1 MKCIYKYILFFVFLV
16 PVLTRAQDKPAIF
29 ANYKEGGGVATAK
42 RVTGP
47 DANDDYTLTL
57 ETFATGEKSIL
68 KKAIPSDI
76 ILLLDYSSSMLMS
89 GSASS
94 TSTDIRDR
102 LYNLKNAIGSF
113 VTLMKQ
119 NNETLKPS
127 LADNQVGNRIA
138 FVIYAGKVYDKNQPT
153 NVTNGVF
160 YAEHMKEFLSVDD
173 LTVQP
178 LTEHHPINNQSFSS
192 TSVVYTDSNN
202 SSIDI
207 LRPSSQYSGS
217 NPGYGGI
224 NLDDI
229 GDVNKGTNSGAAME
243 VALALVNQNL
253 AYIQQTG
260 EKRSTTVI
268 MFTDGEPATGSSGAR
283 NPFDNDIA
291 SACVN
296 SANQI
301 KGLPASAAAE
311 DRIKVFTV
319 GLFSASGETR
329 QIKTYLE
336 YTSSDFSNKSWITP
350 PNPTEDSSKNW
361 DGYECLPGQ
370 TTYGNYCKVVS
381 DGLNLT
387 DVFATIAEASGGSAA
402 TIPTQTEV
410 RDIVN
415 TSYTIPEGFSPS
427 SVTVY
432 WQSPTT
438 DGTDWNTTKH
448 TLTTVEAKKTD
459 VLTGNNPVSYITD
472 DSKVGILVDGSKLTI
487 LGFDYSKADTGDA
500 TAADFNPDGNWVG
513 WRQVNRDVNN
523 DGSVNDDDK
532 ICAGKK
538 LVISFKIK
546 AAPGATGGDG
556 TNTNT
561 SDSGVYVPSF
571 DSNGN
576 ITGYTNVNSYP
587 VPHADIPI
595 NIVIEKYG
603 LKHGESATIQ
613 IYWAP
618 QSTEYNKETGK
629 LKPDLDTE
637 WDGANATNHK
647 GWGNF
652 SKLIL
657 TNQGEDN
664 TVVTE
669 TLLCLDPKYVY
680 LLAEDDWGW
689 SYDLD
694 TESIDTSEQE
704 FNPFVF
710 INTPKTNVVKHAEA
724 ASFNYFKGP
733 DYTPAKKTITVKSKA
748 KLSTPANG
756 GN

>member
-1 MKCIYKYILFFVFLV
+1 MKCINKYILFFVFLV

-76 ILLLDYSSSMLMS
+76 ILLLDYSSSMLSNDNITKLKTAVVTFVKQMQENNEEI
-89 GSASS
+89 ASS
-94 TSTDIRDR
+94 LRPGQ
-102 LYNLKNAIGSF
+102 A
-113 VTLMKQ
+113 
-119 NNETLKPS
+119 
-127 LADNQVGNRIA
+127 GNRIA
-138 FVIYAGKVYDKNQPT
+138 FVLYAGLLYDDYPNTTQRMPSG
-153 NVTNGVF
+153 NGLLNDYPYFNAKYVNDF
-160 YAEHMKEFLSVDD
+160 IEVDEM
-173 LTVQP
+173 TAAG
-178 LTEHHPINNQSFSS
+178 
-192 TSVVYTDSNN
+192 TSVMYNN
-202 SSIDI
+202 VNIIS
-207 LRPSSQYSGS
+207 PSSQHNPHPDYLGS
-217 NPGYGGI
+217 SNF
-224 NLDDI
+224 
-229 GDVNKGTNSGAAME
+229 GDTNKGTNTPAAMAK
-243 VALALVNQNL
+243 ALELVNANL
-253 AYIQQTG
+253 TAYSSN
-260 EKRSTTVI
+260 ERSTTVVL
-268 MFTDGEPATGSSGAR
+268 FTDGEPCDIYQSYYQPNINGQPAGQSG
-283 NPFDNDIA
+283 F
-291 SACVN
+291 
-296 SANQI
+296 
-301 KGLPASAAAE
+301 SAAYAN
-311 DRIKVFTV
+311 DCLADAKTIKSKGVNIFSV
-319 GLFSASGETR
+319 GLFNYNGNNSTANRQTR
-329 QIKTYLE
+329 TFVE
-336 YTSSDFSNKSWITP
+336 YTSSNYPDVA
-350 PNPTEDSSKNW
+350 PT
-361 DGYECLPGQ
+361 Q
-370 TTYGNYCKVVS
+370 TDYWTNTANLLNINDPMSGDYCKIVS
-381 DGLNLT
+381 SGLDLSG
-387 DVFATIAEASGGSAA
+387 VFKTIAEASGGSAA

-432 WQSPTT
+432 WQNPTT

-448 TLTTVEAKKTD
+448 PLTVVTATKND
-459 VLTGNNPVSYITD
+459 VLTGQNAVSYITD
-472 DSKVGILVDGSKLTI
+472 ESKVGVLVDGSKLTI

-523 DGSVNDDDK
+523 DGTVNEKDK

-595 NIVIEKYG
+595 NIVIEKRG

-657 TNQGEDN
+657 TNQGDDN

-689 SYDLD
+689 AYDLD
-694 TESIDTSEQE
+694 TESVDTSEQE

-710 INTPKTNVVKHAEA
+710 TNTPKTNVVKHAEA

>member
-29 ANYKEGGGVATAK
+29 ANYKEGGGVATGK

-76 ILLLDYSSSMLMS
+76 ILLLDYSSSMLSNDNITKLKTAVVTFVKQMQENNEEI
-89 GSASS
+89 ASS
-94 TSTDIRDR
+94 LR
-102 LYNLKNAIGSF
+102 
-113 VTLMKQ
+113 
-119 NNETLKPS
+119 P
-127 LADNQVGNRIA
+127 NQAGNRIA
-138 FVIYAGKVYDKNQPT
+138 FVLYAGLLYDDYPSTTQRMPSG
-153 NVTNGVF
+153 NGLLNDYPYFNAKYVNDF
-160 YAEHMKEFLSVDD
+160 IEVDEM
-173 LTVQP
+173 TAAG
-178 LTEHHPINNQSFSS
+178 
-192 TSVVYTDSNN
+192 TSVMYNN
-202 SSIDI
+202 VNIIS
-207 LRPSSQYSGS
+207 PSSQHNPHPSYLGS
-217 NPGYGGI
+217 N
-224 NLDDI
+224 NF
-229 GDVNKGTNSGAAME
+229 GDTNKGTNTPAAMAK
-243 VALALVNQNL
+243 ALELVNANL
-253 AYIQQTG
+253 AAYSSN
-260 EKRSTTVI
+260 ERSTTVVL
-268 MFTDGEPATGSSGAR
+268 FTDGEPCDIYQSYYQPSINGQAAGKSG
-283 NPFDNDIA
+283 F
-291 SACVN
+291 
-296 SANQI
+296 
-301 KGLPASAAAE
+301 SAAYANACLA
-311 DRIKVFTV
+311 DAKTIKSKGVNVFSV
-319 GLFSASGETR
+319 GLFNYGNNNNQANRQTR
-329 QIKTYLE
+329 TFVE
-336 YTSSDFSNKSWITP
+336 YTSSNY
-350 PNPTEDSSKNW
+350 PNAAPTETDYWTNSANLLNINDPMS
-361 DGYECLPGQ
+361 GE
-370 TTYGNYCKVVS
+370 YCKIVS
-381 DGLNLT
+381 SGLDLSG
-387 DVFATIAEASGGSAA
+387 VFKTIAEASGGSAA

-415 TSYTIPEGFSPS
+415 TSYTIPEGFDYS

-438 DGTDWNTTKH
+438 DGTDWNTSKH

-472 DSKVGILVDGSKLTI
+472 ESKVGVLVDGSKLTI

-523 DGSVNDDDK
+523 DGRVNEEDK

-669 TLLCLDPKYVY
+669 TLLCLDPNYVY

-694 TESIDTSEQE
+694 TESVDTSEQE

-710 INTPKTNVVKHAEA
+710 TNTPKTNVVKHAEA